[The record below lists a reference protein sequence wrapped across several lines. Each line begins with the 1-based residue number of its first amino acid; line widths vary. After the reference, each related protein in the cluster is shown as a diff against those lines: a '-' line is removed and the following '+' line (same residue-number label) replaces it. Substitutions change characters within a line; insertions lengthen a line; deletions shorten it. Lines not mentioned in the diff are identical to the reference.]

1 MVQDAA
7 EPWAPAEFT
16 AAMRHLRAS
25 YHLEHPFEKLLRA
38 GELSREQ
45 LRFWTAN
52 RFYYQKMIPRKDA
65 AILANCPDREVRR
78 AWVPRLH
85 DHDGVA
91 GGGEGAGGIEA
102 WLQFGAAVGLERAEM
117 LAETHV
123 VPGVRFAVD
132 AYYNFARTAPWY
144 EGVCSS
150 LTELFAGEAHTR
162 RLAAFREHYR
172 WIPESALE
180 YFTRRQRQ
188 VEADLDCG
196 LSITLAQFTT
206 RPLQERAL
214 EIIRF
219 KLDVLWAMSDA
230 IYHNCVTFPRRS

>member
-1 MVQDAA
+1 MFLAA
-7 EPWAPAEFT
+7 EPWSPEKFT

-45 LRFWTAN
+45 LGFWTAN

-78 AWVPRLH
+78 AWVPRLY
-85 DHDGVA
+85 DHDGEA
-91 GGGEGAGGIEA
+91 GGGETAGGIEA
-102 WLQFGAAVGLERAEM
+102 WLQFGAAVGLDRAEM
-117 LAETHV
+117 LAETRV

-150 LTELFAGEAHTR
+150 LTELFAGEAHAR

-180 YFTRRQRQ
+180 YFTRRQQQ
-188 VEADLDCG
+188 VGRDLDCG
-196 LSITLAQFTT
+196 LKVTLAQFTT